1 MNEMNA
7 HASLG
12 NSGNDRGIR
21 PVARAYYAPSRR
33 SGVTLVELLIVVV
46 VIGIILAM
54 AAPPFA
60 ALRER
65 LRIDGAAQQLVGD
78 LRRLQVEAIKRNQ
91 SVRLE
96 RTGAAT
102 YNMDFVGNRTLD
114 GGVTFADASA
124 YEVRMASFGPPVG
137 GGATFI
143 LRSGPRQKTVTVSA
157 AGLVTVQ

>member
-1 MNEMNA
+1 
-7 HASLG
+7 
-12 NSGNDRGIR
+12 
-21 PVARAYYAPSRR
+21 
-33 SGVTLVELLIVVV
+33 
-46 VIGIILAM
+46 M

-124 YEVRMASFGPPVG
+124 PGVRMASFGPPVG